1 MSVKFF
7 DLKDYFTTNFTLINN
22 FNWNLTDLDNMIWWE
37 REIYIKLLIDYQDQ
51 KKQEQM
57 NNRFDMGGMN
67 L

>member
-1 MSVKFF
+1 LSVKFF

-22 FNWNLTDLDNMIWWE
+22 FNWNLSDLNNMIWWE

>member
-1 MSVKFF
+1 LSVKFF

-22 FNWNLTDLDNMIWWE
+22 FNWNLSDLDNMIWWE

-57 NNRFDMGGMN
+57 NNKFDMGGMN

>member
-1 MSVKFF
+1 LSVKFF

-22 FNWNLTDLDNMIWWE
+22 FNWNLTDLDNIIWWE

-57 NNRFDMGGMN
+57 NNRFDMGGIN

>member
-22 FNWNLTDLDNMIWWE
+22 FNWNLSDLDNMIWWE

-51 KKQEQM
+51 KKQEHM
-57 NNRFDMGGMN
+57 NNRFDMGGIN

>member
-1 MSVKFF
+1 LSVKFF

-22 FNWNLTDLDNMIWWE
+22 FNWNLSDLDNMIWWE

>member
-7 DLKDYFTTNFTLINN
+7 DLKDYFTTNFTLLNN

-57 NNRFDMGGMN
+57 NNRFDMGGIN

>member
-22 FNWNLTDLDNMIWWE
+22 FNWNLTNLDNMIWWE

-51 KKQEQM
+51 KKQEHM
-57 NNRFDMGGMN
+57 NNRFDMGGIN

>member
-1 MSVKFF
+1 LSVKFF

-22 FNWNLTDLDNMIWWE
+22 FNWNLTDLDHMIWWE

-57 NNRFDMGGMN
+57 NNRFDMGGIN

>member
-1 MSVKFF
+1 LSVKFF

-22 FNWNLTDLDNMIWWE
+22 FNWNLTNLDNMIWWE

-51 KKQEQM
+51 KKQEHM
-57 NNRFDMGGMN
+57 NNRFDMGGIN

>member
-1 MSVKFF
+1 LSVKFF

-22 FNWNLTDLDNMIWWE
+22 FNCNLTDLDNMIWWE

>member
-1 MSVKFF
+1 
-7 DLKDYFTTNFTLINN
+7 
-22 FNWNLTDLDNMIWWE
+22 MIWWE

-57 NNRFDMGGMN
+57 NNRFDMGGIN

>member
-1 MSVKFF
+1 LSVKFF

-22 FNWNLTDLDNMIWWE
+22 FNWNLSDLDNMIWWE

-57 NNRFDMGGMN
+57 NNRFDMGGIN

>member
-1 MSVKFF
+1 LSVKFF

-22 FNWNLTDLDNMIWWE
+22 FNWNLIDLDNMIWWE

-57 NNRFDMGGMN
+57 NNRFDMGGIN